1 MTLEEKL
8 ALLEETFE
16 ADEGTIKAD
25 MMLNDIDEWD
35 SMSKLSLI
43 VMMEDE
49 FGKKLTSD
57 MIKNLKSVQNI
68 LDLMQ

>member
-25 MMLNDIDEWD
+25 MMLDDIDEWD

-57 MIKNLKSVQNI
+57 VVKNLSSVQDI
-68 LDLMQ
+68 LKLMN